1 MPLFVFFFFFVF
13 QRAMPIIILLN
24 FAFLYLYAD
33 PCAFFLR
40 LYPAVYCNVT
50 YIKYTL
56 VF

>member
-1 MPLFVFFFFFVF
+1 MPLFVYFFFFVF